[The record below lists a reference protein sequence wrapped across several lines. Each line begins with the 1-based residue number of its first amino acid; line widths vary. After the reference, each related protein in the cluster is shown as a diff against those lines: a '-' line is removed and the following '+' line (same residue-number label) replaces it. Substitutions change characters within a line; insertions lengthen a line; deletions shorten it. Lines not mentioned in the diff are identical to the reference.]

1 MPLEEHNAQLRA
13 VIEQNKRTLDRMR
26 HLLVTLE
33 KSISSVAPSKAS
45 SEKKVIL
52 IVDDNPSDANLL
64 ESSVQKLR
72 LQNPL
77 QIVSDGAEAIAYI
90 KGDGRYSD
98 RALYPEPLLLF
109 LDLKMPS
116 GVDGFDVLT
125 WLKHHPQYA
134 AFPVVVMSS
143 SGEVKQ
149 LNRAYN
155 LGAKSYLTKPINPEE
170 IRATFET
177 LHIPMAA

>member
-33 KSISSVAPSKAS
+33 QSISSRPIVHERSHT
-45 SEKKVIL
+45 KVIL
-52 IVDDNPSDANLL
+52 IVDDNPHDADLL
-64 ESSVQKLR
+64 ESSVQRLK

-77 QIVSDGAEAIAYI
+77 QVVSDGAEAIAYI
-90 KGDGRYSD
+90 KGDGRYCD
-98 RALYPEPLLLF
+98 RVLYPEPLLLF

-116 GVDGFDVLT
+116 VDGFDVLD
-125 WLKHHPQYA
+125 WLKQHPQYA
-134 AFPVVVMSS
+134 TFPVVVMSAL
-143 SGEVKQ
+143 GEVKHVS
-149 LNRAYN
+149 RAYN

-177 LHIPMAA
+177 LHIPVAA

>member
-33 KSISSVAPSKAS
+33 KSISSCEPAHDHSDN
-45 SEKKVIL
+45 KVIL
-52 IVDDNPSDANLL
+52 IVDDNPNDASLL
-64 ESSVQKLR
+64 ESSVQQLK

-77 QIVSDGAEAIAYI
+77 HVVSDGAEAIAYI
-90 KGDGRYSD
+90 KGDGCYSD
-98 RALYPEPLLLF
+98 RGLYPEPLLLF

-116 GVDGFDVLT
+116 VDGFDVLD
-125 WLKHHPQYA
+125 WLKKHPQYST
-134 AFPVVVMSS
+134 FPVVVMSAL
-143 SGEVKQ
+143 GEVKQ
-149 LNRAYN
+149 LSRVYH

-170 IRATFET
+170 IKATFET
-177 LHIPMAA
+177 LHIPIAA

>member
-33 KSISSVAPSKAS
+33 SSISSVPATNERRENKI
-45 SEKKVIL
+45 IL
-52 IVDDNPSDANLL
+52 IVDDNPNDANLL
-64 ESSVQKLR
+64 ESSVQKLNLQNR
-72 LQNPL
+72 LQV
-77 QIVSDGAEAIAYI
+77 VSDGAEAIAYI
-90 KGDGRYSD
+90 KGAGRYSD
-98 RALYPEPLLLF
+98 RVLYPEPMLLF

-116 GVDGFDVLT
+116 VDGFDVLD
-125 WLKHHPQYA
+125 WLKQHPQYA
-134 AFPVVVMSS
+134 NFPVVVMSGM
-143 SGEVKQ
+143 GETNQ
-149 LNRAYN
+149 LSRAYN

-170 IRATFET
+170 IKATLET